1 LVWGV
6 FEEGC
11 FSGAPG
17 LHVRQHQVGLWEKK
31 TCDTVGWIRLAALYY
46 VCKLSSCLRILKCG
60 LLRGKRLTLD
70 LGCFTSISQEL
81 VCLLLGF
88 GYRRLYLHISDVDRM
103 TSSAPKCN
111 GGARRFSQAEWKPAV
126 ECNGIRELNCESDGS
141 SRCESRS

>member
-103 TSSAPKCN
+103 TSSALLDTCAPSACCHSSLFEILCVT
-111 GGARRFSQAEWKPAV
+111 RRSVGRMGVWCF
-126 ECNGIRELNCESDGS
+126 
-141 SRCESRS
+141 